1 MLVEYAKLNGFENI
15 RYYVDDGYA
24 GTSFERPD
32 FERLQSDIE
41 KCIVSTIITK
51 DLSILGRVYLKTG
64 FYIENYFPKH
74 KVRFIAINNSVDYSK
89 EHQEVT
95 PFRNIMNEWYA
106 KDISKKI
113 KSAYRIK
120 ALEGN
125 FTGSY
130 APYSYMKDPNNKHEL
145 IVNPETGPIVKKIF
159 ELAKSGLTTFK
170 ISVSEII

>member
-1 MLVEYAKLNGFENI
+1 M
-15 RYYVDDGYA
+15 
-24 GTSFERPD
+24 
-32 FERLQSDIE
+32 
-41 KCIVSTIITK
+41 IVTK
-51 DLSILGRVYLKTG
+51 DLSRLGRDYLKTG
-64 FYIENYFPKH
+64 YDLENYFLNH

-170 ISVSEII
+170 ISVSAIICWVNQYKAF